1 MKSLI
6 LVVEDNTD
14 ILFNIKLMLEANNYQ
29 VITAT
34 HGKNALKVLSDMDNN
49 PDLIISDIMMPIM
62 NGYDFFKAV
71 SDNPLWNRIPFLFL
85 SALSSPDDVRLGKM
99 LGVDDYLTKPF
110 KDKDLIASISGKI
123 ARYEKIKTINKKID
137 DLISTINI
145 GDITSASK
153 VNKGQ
158 IALLVV
164 LWDDQ
169 IGPNLK
175 YFYPN
180 DDSLDYSLNDVG
192 QQLFHATVSIYGYDD
207 VSKAEG
213 ILLNIKNINKIGY
226 IYFDSYP
233 DSTVRAKERQ
243 YMIGAIAPSI
253 NYLESLMIKE
263 IFREISLKIKEKKE
277 WDIKIYRKRVLDV
290 LLTDSL

>member
-1 MKSLI
+1 
-6 LVVEDNTD
+6 
-14 ILFNIKLMLEANNYQ
+14 MLEANNFQ
-29 VITAT
+29 VMTAT
-34 HGKNALKVLSDMDNN
+34 HGKNALKVLKSLSDI

-62 NGYDFFKAV
+62 DGYDFFKAV
-71 SDNPLWNRIPFLFL
+71 SNNPLWNRIPFLFL
-85 SALSSPDDVRLGKM
+85 SALSSPGDVRLGKM

-110 KDKDLIASISGKI
+110 KDKDLLASISGKI
-123 ARYEKIKTINKKID
+123 SRHKKIKTINKKID

-145 GDITSASK
+145 DDITSTSK
-153 VNKGQ
+153 NKGQ

-175 YFYPN
+175 YSYPN
-180 DDSLDYSLNDVG
+180 DDSLDYSLNEVG

-243 YMIGAIAPSI
+243 YMIGVIAPSI
-253 NYLESLMIKE
+253 NYLESLRIKE
-263 IFREISLKIKEKKE
+263 ILREISLCIKKKKE
-277 WDIKIYRKRVLDV
+277 WDIKIYREKVSDV
-290 LLTDSL
+290 LLTDLV

>member
-1 MKSLI
+1 
-6 LVVEDNTD
+6 
-14 ILFNIKLMLEANNYQ
+14 MLEANNFQ
-29 VITAT
+29 VMTAT
-34 HGKNALKVLSDMDNN
+34 HGKNALKVLKSLSDI

-62 NGYDFFKAV
+62 DGYDFFKAV
-71 SDNPLWNRIPFLFL
+71 SNNPLWNRIPFLFL
-85 SALSSPDDVRLGKM
+85 SALSSPGDVRLGKM

-110 KDKDLIASISGKI
+110 KDKDLLASISGKI
-123 ARYEKIKTINKKID
+123 SRHKKIKTINKKID

-145 GDITSASK
+145 DDITSTSK
-153 VNKGQ
+153 NKGQ

-175 YFYPN
+175 YSYPN
-180 DDSLDYSLNDVG
+180 DDSLDYSLNEVG

-207 VSKAEG
+207 VSKGEG
-213 ILLNIKNINKIGY
+213 ILLNIKNINRIGY

-253 NYLESLMIKE
+253 SYLESLRIKE
-263 IFREISLKIKEKKE
+263 ILREISLCIKEKKE
-277 WDIKIYRKRVLDV
+277 WDIKIYREKVSDV
-290 LLTDSL
+290 LLTDLV

>member
-1 MKSLI
+1 MKSIILI
-6 LVVEDNTD
+6 VEDARVS
-14 ILFNIKLMLEANNYQ
+14 LLNIKLLLEVNNYQ

-34 HGKNALKVLSDMDNN
+34 HGKNALKVLKSLSDI

-62 NGYDFFKAV
+62 DGYDFFKAV
-71 SDNPLWNRIPFLFL
+71 SNNPLWNRIPFLFL
-85 SALSSPDDVRLGKM
+85 SALSSPGDVRLGKM

-110 KDKDLIASISGKI
+110 KDKDLLASISGKI
-123 ARYEKIKTINKKID
+123 SRHKKIKTINKKID

-145 GDITSASK
+145 DDITSTSK
-153 VNKGQ
+153 NKGQ

-175 YFYPN
+175 YSYPN
-180 DDSLDYSLNDVG
+180 DDSLDYSLNEVG

-243 YMIGAIAPSI
+243 YMIGVIAPSI
-253 NYLESLMIKE
+253 NYLESLRIKE
-263 IFREISLKIKEKKE
+263 ILREISLCIKKKKE
-277 WDIKIYRKRVLDV
+277 WDIKIYREKVSDV
-290 LLTDSL
+290 LLTDLV